1 MKIPRPF
8 PLLAAT
14 LALLAGAA
22 PAFAAAS
29 APVTVTET
37 EATFTLDNG
46 VVRALVAKNSGDL
59 ISLRYKGQEMFAT
72 TMGNDGQPD
81 LKSDPPGD
89 PGRGRGMTD
98 HMYGFWSHD
107 TVAPRVVAKIT
118 IDPAANGGARG
129 EVSVKGFADGTKL
142 GHGPGAPRDGEF
154 AADIEIR
161 YTLGRGD
168 SGVYTYCTF
177 EHKPEYPNTTLGEAR
192 FCVKLNSFFDW
203 MLVDEHHHMPY
214 PKELEA
220 NGDDK
225 YNYTTD
231 QFEHRAFGWASS
243 EKKVGCFFINAST
256 EYLSGGPTKVEFL
269 THRDTSRPL
278 YAPCILNYWRSSHYG
293 GSSVDVAQGEAWTK
307 VVGPFLIYCNEGGDP
322 ETLWQ
327 DALAEV
333 GRQSANWP
341 YAWVNGVD
349 YPHREQRA
357 TVSGRLVLTDPLMPA
372 ATMSNVRVGLAYPDY
387 HVTTNR
393 PAAGNTPGR
402 HHLDDRC
409 QALRVLDARRRP
421 GPFHHHQCQ
430 PRQVHAPRHR
440 GRRAGRIRPRRYHGR
455 RRPDARSR
463 RPHLDPVRRGRQLWD
478 IGIPNR
484 NGSEFLKGDDY
495 FHDGMGLV
503 YRDLFPN
510 DVNFVIG
517 KSDFRKDW
525 FFQHVSHVED
535 ANAAPNSIMGGGG
548 ARGRATPWTITFALP
563 AAAHGT
569 ATLRVATAGGTVS
582 GGGVAVAVNGQPV
595 GAIRVPG
602 DSTISRNAVQG
613 LWYEREVPFDASLL
627 KAGANVVTLTV
638 PAGALTNGIIYDYLR
653 LELDE
658 SAPAPANVSAG
669 PSAN

>member
-1 MKIPRPF
+1 MKLTPAR
-8 PLLAAT
+8 LAAT
-14 LALLAGAA
+14 LLTLLA
-22 PAFAAAS
+22 PALPAS
-29 APVTVTET
+29 TPATSSPVTVTET
-37 EATFTLDNG
+37 ETTFTLDNG

-59 ISLRYKGQEMFAT
+59 ISLRYQGQEMFAT
-72 TMGNDGQPD
+72 TIGDDGQPD
-81 LKSDPPGD
+81 LKIDPPGD

-129 EVSVKGFADGTKL
+129 EVSVKGFSDGTKL

-333 GRQSANWP
+333 GRQGANWP
-341 YAWVNGVD
+341 CVWVNGVD

-357 TVSGRLVLTDPLMPA
+357 TVSGRLVLTDPLLPA

-393 PAAGNTPGR
+393 PAAGNTPADITWMTDAKHYEFWVRGDDQGHFTIQNVIPGKYTLHAIADGVLGEYAR
-402 HHLDDRC
+402 ADVTVAAGQTLDLG
-409 QALRVLDARRRP
+409 ALTWT
-421 GPFHHHQCQ
+421 
-430 PRQVHAPRHR
+430 
-440 GRRAGRIRPRRYHGR
+440 
-455 RRPDARSR
+455 
-463 RPHLDPVRRGRQLWD
+463 PVRRGRQLWD

-503 YRDLFPN
+503 YRDLFPH
-510 DVNFVIG
+510 DVNFVVG

-563 AAAHGT
+563 AAVHGT

>member
-393 PAAGNTPGR
+393 PAAGNTPADITWMTDAKHYEFWMRGDDQGHFTITNVNPGKYTLHAIADGVLGEYAR
-402 HHLDDRC
+402 ADITVAAGQTLDLG
-409 QALRVLDARRRP
+409 ALTWT
-421 GPFHHHQCQ
+421 
-430 PRQVHAPRHR
+430 
-440 GRRAGRIRPRRYHGR
+440 
-455 RRPDARSR
+455 
-463 RPHLDPVRRGRQLWD
+463 PVRRGRQLWD